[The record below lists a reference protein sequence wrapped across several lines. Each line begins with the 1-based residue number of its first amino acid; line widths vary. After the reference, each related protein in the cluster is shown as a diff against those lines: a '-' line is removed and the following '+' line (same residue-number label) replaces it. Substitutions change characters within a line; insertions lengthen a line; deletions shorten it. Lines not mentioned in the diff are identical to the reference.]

1 MDGIRAGKKGY
12 PMNPLE
18 MPLNDIM
25 TKWLKGVEKSR
36 ERILKSKDVLLGLL
50 DTEIAKTPYDVVYQE
65 DRIKHRC

>member
-1 MDGIRAGKKGY
+1 
-12 PMNPLE
+12 MNPLE